1 MFKSVVAVLALA
13 STASAFAPIAPQRVV
28 SNTALFLEM
37 GEYDGKLWDNDAKK
51 VIYEKWDPNSP
62 RSPMNFNPFETFDGN
77 SPDASGRYPG
87 ELGYKDPT
95 RGDVNFQQMMIER
108 EEIEERK
115 KNPKAGEVPGCPGCK
130 N

>member
-1 MFKSVVAVLALA
+1 MMFKSVVAVLALA

-51 VIYEKWDPNSP
+51 VVYEKWDPAAA
-62 RSPMNFNPFETFDGN
+62 RSVNNFNPFETFDGN

-87 ELGYKDPT
+87 ETGYKDPT

-115 KNPKAGEVPGCPGCK
+115 KNPKAGD
-130 N
+130 